1 MRSVRSDSP
10 SSRALA
16 YVRGERG
23 FWRWVAALAAVYLV
37 AQALFLLFAVLAAAV
52 PNSAVVRQLD
62 AGAAMGTWGVADYPR
77 DGIGVPTGRFAFAG
91 VTDSFTECIA
101 LTTGVPEP
109 NGPIDPLEAALQGR
123 HLGTCSVAVPGVRA
137 IAQGEQPDETF
148 TYNRYWNG
156 HAVILRPLVA
166 IGGVGLARA
175 AVGLVF
181 IGGIVAASIALSRR
195 IGPWVAASLLGP
207 LLASTNLITQPV
219 NGLSHALSFG
229 VMMFGVA
236 WGVRIAREPLPAV
249 IVGAALAGAALN
261 FFDFLLNPPVAWA
274 LFAFA
279 VAAARWKHRGG
290 SAREVWL
297 TAGAAALGWIVGY
310 GATWMARWIIT
321 LIAFGETAWEE
332 ILGVIGNRLQGQY
345 EDLVIPAPGQ
355 PTLRNSLY
363 WLTTIPAARWVAL
376 ASFVIILVLLLV
388 MIVKRRWGSL
398 AVVVALASP
407 ALLVVLWL
415 ELLSNHSQI
424 HMFFVYRAI
433 PAAVGV
439 VLAAAVTVA
448 LADRGRRRAA
458 EVTT

>member
-1 MRSVRSDSP
+1 MSVGGFDGSALG
-10 SSRALA
+10 RA
-16 YVRGERG
+16 VRGERG
-23 FWRWVAALAAVYLV
+23 FWRWLAALAVVYLV
-37 AQALFLLFAVLAAAV
+37 VQVLFLLLTVLAAAV
-52 PNSAVVRQLD
+52 PNVVVVRQLD
-62 AGAAMGTWGVADYPR
+62 AGAAMGTWGIADYPR
-77 DGIGVPTGRFAFAG
+77 DGIGVPTERFPFAG
-91 VTDSFTECIA
+91 VTDSYTECIA
-101 LTTGVPEP
+101 LTTGVPESNP
-109 NGPIDPLEAALQGR
+109 SQGPVEAALMGR
-123 HLGTCSVAVPGVRA
+123 QLGQCSMAVPGIRA
-137 IAQGEQPDETF
+137 IAQGDQADEIF
-148 TYNRYWNG
+148 MYNRYWNG

-166 IGGVGLARA
+166 MGGVGLARA

-181 IGGIVAASIALSRR
+181 IGGIIAASFAVSRR
-195 IGPWVAASLLGP
+195 IGPWVAAALLGP
-207 LLASTNLITQPV
+207 LLASTNLVTQPL

-236 WGVRIAREPLPAV
+236 WGVRIAREPLPAI

-261 FFDFLLNPPVAWA
+261 FFDFLLNPAVAWA

-279 VAAARWKHRGG
+279 VAAARWKHRTGG
-290 SAREVWL
+290 AREAWL
-297 TAGAAALGWIVGY
+297 TVGAAAFGWIVGY

-345 EDLVIPAPGQ
+345 EDLVIPGPGQ

-376 ASFVIILVLLLV
+376 ASVAIILGLLV
-388 MIVKRRWGSL
+388 FMCVKRRWASL

-407 ALLVVLWL
+407 ALLVVVWL

-439 VLAAAVTVA
+439 ALAAHVTVA
-448 LADRGRRRAA
+448 IADRTCRRAA
-458 EVTT
+458 EVAM